1 MHEHTTDTPQAL
13 GALRVLDLSRVL
25 AGPWATQILGDLGA
39 EVIKVENP
47 ARRDDTRTWG
57 PPFVEGG
64 EQPWDAAY
72 YFCTNRNKQ
81 AIAVDFSREEG
92 AAIIRRLA
100 SEADVLVENFK
111 VGTLARYGLDY
122 ASLRVLNPRLIYCSI
137 TGFGQTGPYAKR
149 GGYDFLIQGMSGL
162 MSITGRENGEPG
174 AGPVKVGLPISDLFC
189 GLYATISILAA
200 VNHRH
205 ASGEGQYIDCALLDS
220 QVSLLAN
227 QAMNYL
233 VGGQVPQRLGNGHP
247 NVVPYRDFAAKDDYL
262 LVACG
267 NDGQFRAL
275 CRLLQRDDLAGDP
288 RYASN
293 AGRNRHRRELEVSL
307 AHSIATWPA
316 AELLA
321 AMQREGVPGGP
332 INTVAQVLDDPQVQ
346 ARGMLQSLQRDDGT
360 TISVLGYPAKL
371 SLTPASYRQA
381 PPRFGQDTAA
391 LLQERLRLSPEDIA
405 ALVRDGV
412 LGGDARA
419 PRLDA
424 VQALPA
430 APSSAG

>member
-1 MHEHTTDTPQAL
+1 VASRSTESKEIDMHEHTTDTPQAL
-13 GALRVLDLSRVL
+13 GGLRVLDLSRVL

-162 MSITGRENGEPG
+162 MSITGRESGEPG

-205 ASGEGQYIDCALLDS
+205 ARGEGQ
-220 QVSLLAN
+220 
-227 QAMNYL
+227 
-233 VGGQVPQRLGNGHP
+233 
-247 NVVPYRDFAAKDDYL
+247 
-262 LVACG
+262 
-267 NDGQFRAL
+267 
-275 CRLLQRDDLAGDP
+275 
-288 RYASN
+288 
-293 AGRNRHRRELEVSL
+293 
-307 AHSIATWPA
+307 
-316 AELLA
+316 
-321 AMQREGVPGGP
+321 
-332 INTVAQVLDDPQVQ
+332 
-346 ARGMLQSLQRDDGT
+346 
-360 TISVLGYPAKL
+360 
-371 SLTPASYRQA
+371 
-381 PPRFGQDTAA
+381 
-391 LLQERLRLSPEDIA
+391 
-405 ALVRDGV
+405 
-412 LGGDARA
+412 
-419 PRLDA
+419 
-424 VQALPA
+424 
-430 APSSAG
+430 